1 MSPFFAACLP
11 VLLLACGFALDVGML
26 QLRYQQMQGA
36 ADAAVIAA
44 ELELERNN
52 SSWATEGMQEASLN
66 GYTNGANKT
75 TSALSPLR

>member
-1 MSPFFAACLP
+1 
-11 VLLLACGFALDVGML
+11 
-26 QLRYQQMQGA
+26 MQGA

-66 GYTNGANKT
+66 GYTNGANNT